1 MWLSINSPIPWIGGV
16 NKIILL
22 FLEFKVTRDAPP
34 SLKINL
40 APWKLVKLEGQY
52 KYIET
57 ERKVAILLVS
67 ALSTTQI

>member
-1 MWLSINSPIPWIGGV
+1 MVVYQFPGLVRLTSN
-16 NKIILL
+16 LL
-22 FLEFKVTRDAPP
+22 FLEFRVTRDAPP
-34 SLKINL
+34 SVKINL